1 MRRLSELISPA
12 LSLHLT
18 CTYIFLG
25 SFAAREVRL
34 SELISPAL
42 SLHLTGTYIFL
53 GSFAVR
59 EVVRLSEL
67 ISPALSLAPPH
78 WHLYISRELRC
89 ARGGA
94 SL

>member
-1 MRRLSELISPA
+1 MRLSELISPA

-42 SLHLTGTYIFL
+42 SFHHMGGTYIFL
-53 GSFAVR
+53 GSFAAR
-59 EVVRLSEL
+59 G
-67 ISPALSLAPPH
+67 APP
-78 WHLYISRELRC
+78 L
-89 ARGGA
+89 
-94 SL
+94 